1 MTPCPLCSA
10 RDCALWYVQERKPLI
25 GRAYHRCSNCKLI
38 FVPSAHQLS
47 AAEEK
52 AIYTAHE
59 NNPDDPGYRNFLSRA
74 FEPVLSQ
81 LKAPQLKEAQLKN
94 SQLENTKHNE
104 GSRNRPHG
112 LDFGCGPGPTLSLMF
127 QEAGINCEAY
137 DPFFANDTSLL
148 QKTYDF
154 ITATEVFEHLSQPAK
169 ELKLIG
175 GILKPGGILGIMTK
189 RPRDLEAFKSWHYLM
204 DPTHI
209 TFYSFATFDWIA
221 ETFGY
226 RLIYSS
232 DDVVLLKKNL
242 N

>member
-1 MTPCPLCSA
+1 VTPCPLCSA
-10 RDCALWYVQERKPLI
+10 SDCTLWYVQERKPLI

-47 AAEEK
+47 AEEEK

-59 NNPDDPGYRNFLSRA
+59 NNPDDPGYRKFLNRA
-74 FEPVLSQ
+74 FEPVLSR
-81 LKAPQLKEAQLKN
+81 LKDSHLNTAQL
-94 SQLENTKHNE
+94 NE
-104 GSRNRPHG
+104 GRSNQPHG

-127 QEAGINCEAY
+127 QEAGFSCEAY
-137 DPFFANDTSLL
+137 DPFFANDTALL

-154 ITATEVFEHLSQPAK
+154 ITATEVFEHLSRPAK

-175 GILKPGGILGIMTK
+175 DMLKPEGILAVMTK
-189 RPRDLEAFKSWHYLM
+189 RPRDLAAFKSWHYLM

-209 TFYSFATFDWIA
+209 TFYSLATFDWIA
-221 ETFGY
+221 KTYGY
-226 RLIYSS
+226 TLIYSS